1 MKKDVKKEF
10 TMNNKN
16 KTLSTFDRMM
26 QNEEFKKEF
35 DKGYKEFVISELI
48 LALMN
53 KDNTS
58 VRKLAKEAGIS
69 TSIIQEIRS
78 GKKNNLTVK
87 TFYSILNSLDC
98 EIQIK
103 RKSDNTIF
111 PLVYK
116 EELELV

>member
-1 MKKDVKKEF
+1 
-10 TMNNKN
+10 MNNKN
-16 KTLSTFDRMM
+16 KSLSTFERMM
-26 QNEEFKKEF
+26 QNEELKKEF
-35 DKGYKEFVISELI
+35 EKSYKEFVISELI

-53 KDNTS
+53 KDNVS

-78 GKKNNLTVK
+78 GKKSNITVK
-87 TFYSILNSLDC
+87 TFYHILNSLDC

-116 EELELV
+116 DELEKELV